1 MFASSQSTIHST
13 VRVAIIATGGITMKS
28 LKEIRDNYND
38 SLPDKADGITQ
49 QMIAEELKTS
59 KDIISKLESGRRK
72 PTPEELF
79 YYSRKF
85 KVSVEYILDD
95 TLKAKQ
101 PKNATISRDLGITDM
116 VISTMKSVNNISNT
130 TQTDEY
136 NKILHAFIG
145 NGQTTITFLQQML
158 NYLNRQYQFE
168 HFILDNSDDPNEA
181 IKKVATNTAT
191 IDALMISNIMA
202 YINNVIKPQLNDVL
216 EQNYQEALMIHEL
229 PDEIKYS

>member
-1 MFASSQSTIHST
+1 
-13 VRVAIIATGGITMKS
+13 MKN
-28 LKEIRDNYND
+28 LKDIRENYND
-38 SLPDKADGITQ
+38 SLPNKADGITQ
-49 QMIAEELKTS
+49 QMIADELNTR
-59 KDIISKLESGRRK
+59 KDVISKLEAGRRK

-79 YYSRKF
+79 YYSKKF

-95 TLKAKQ
+95 NLKAKQ
-101 PKNATISRDLGITDM
+101 PKNMRVGTDLGVTDD
-116 VISTMKSVNNISNT
+116 VISTMKSVNEMSQL

-145 NGQTTITFLQQML
+145 NGQTTIAFLQQML

-168 HFILDNSDDPNEA
+168 HFTLDNSDDPNEA

-202 YINNVIKPQLNDVL
+202 YINNVIKPQLKDVL
-216 EQNYQEALMIHEL
+216 EQNYQEALMIHKL